1 MKWRWVAIGAA
12 ATFIATWYTLYN
24 IFFSMFF
31 GAIVGICIQ
40 MAFIFAKEEDYLR
53 GQQYRSEEHTSE
65 LQSHP

>member
-53 GQQYRSEEHTSE
+53 GQQY
-65 LQSHP
+65 